1 MNLNGITAA
10 EVCDVFNLPPYGCAR
25 RLYFQ
30 KIGEPSIDPCSVD
43 DEQSRKAKLKV
54 YDPFIFNVYTA
65 TTKRATRVPNPQI
78 FVNHRYPFILCD
90 TDRLQNNMRPG
101 HGKYVPLEIRVL
113 DRVSFYDIRKNGLP
127 DRYYNYM
134 LHHLMISKQST
145 WASVAF
151 FCPDV
156 MEMKVFD
163 IVYDESTAAEVINGE
178 RAFWEIVKN
187 RREDGIVPSGN
198 PQNICVPCGY
208 RFKCGSSEQYSIME
222 REKFEL
228 TETVNK
234 IHNYLKEK

>member
-178 RAFWEIVKN
+178 RKFWEMMGKTDFCPEPI
-187 RREDGIVPSGN
+187 RRATCEL
-198 PQNICVPCGY
+198 CGY
-208 RFKCGSSEQYSIME
+208 CHKCCNDEYIAARDE
-222 REKFEL
+222 RETLEL

-234 IHNYLKEK
+234 INNYLKEK